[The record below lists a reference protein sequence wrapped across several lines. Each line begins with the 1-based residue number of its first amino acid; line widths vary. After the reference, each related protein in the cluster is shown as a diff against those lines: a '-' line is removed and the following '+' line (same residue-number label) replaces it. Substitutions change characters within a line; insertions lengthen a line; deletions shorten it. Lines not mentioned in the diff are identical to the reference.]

1 MHKFLSFFPL
11 EIIVLPLSNCPHF
24 HFISGQLSLESVH
37 AAKEW
42 LVCPVLVSYVL
53 HERFVVTE

>member
-37 AAKEW
+37 AAKE
-42 LVCPVLVSYVL
+42 
-53 HERFVVTE
+53 